1 MGMKINPSQIDK
13 LYNALA
19 AESASTAPKEAEKQ
33 QAAIGSTDSL
43 SLSEA
48 AKNRSEIDSAV
59 NLVVTET
66 TKSASAERLLRFKN
80 EIQNGTYRVPSDA
93 IAEAMLGNI
102 ARGD

>member
-1 MGMKINPSQIDK
+1 MKINPSQVDK
-13 LYNALA
+13 LYNPLA
-19 AESASTAPKEAEKQ
+19 AENASTASKEAEKQ

-93 IAEAMLGNI
+93 IAAAMLGNI
-102 ARGD
+102 ERGE